1 MSALLSLLIR
11 HALMLCAGF
20 FAAHGID
27 GSSSVGLITG
37 LLMLAC
43 VTAWSLAEKWL
54 NLRPGQL
61 TDSAMLRTIVGA
73 LASQLV
79 TAASAYFAVDA
90 NQPELLGVAL
100 VNAGLS
106 KAGVHQKLAAL
117 GSGKAALLLALGSS
131 LFALPSCSL
140 TPTQRAALAQS
151 IVPLSE
157 LGLSL
162 AQSRGVIQPG
172 DRVLIGQG
180 LALIIDDASST
191 RDKVVRLSAL
201 GVQAAV
207 DRGALQEGDA
217 LLIQSATAIIDRAL
231 PRAETSAKQ
240 PVEAVINNNP
250 SGSNA
255 EAASSSQSRACGLLN
270 PSAMRGA
277 PNCAAC
283 HAGSSAE
290 QTARVSD
297 RHVPALALAA
307 R

>member
-1 MSALLSLLIR
+1 MNSLISLLIR

-20 FAAHGID
+20 FTAHGID

-106 KAGVHQKLAAL
+106 KAGVHQKLANIGAQDAL
-117 GSGKAALLLALGSS
+117 KILLVSLSPCLLVFGSA
-131 LFALPSCSL
+131 CSI
-140 TPTQRAALAQS
+140 TPTQRATLAQS

-191 RDKVVRLSAL
+191 RDKVVKLSAL

-240 PVEAVINNNP
+240 P
-250 SGSNA
+250 
-255 EAASSSQSRACGLLN
+255 ASEV
-270 PSAMRGA
+270 RG
-277 PNCAAC
+277 
-283 HAGSSAE
+283 
-290 QTARVSD
+290 
-297 RHVPALALAA
+297 
-307 R
+307 

>member
-1 MSALLSLLIR
+1 MTALISLLIR

-20 FAAHGID
+20 FTAHGID
-27 GSSSVGLITG
+27 GSNSVGLITG

-117 GSGKAALLLALGSS
+117 GSGKAALLLLLSVSS
-131 LFALPSCSL
+131 VCSVGCSSL

-162 AQSRGVIQPG
+162 AQSRGVIQAG

-191 RDKVVRLSAL
+191 RDKVVKLSAL

-240 PVEAVINNNP
+240 P
-250 SGSNA
+250 
-255 EAASSSQSRACGLLN
+255 ASEV
-270 PSAMRGA
+270 RG
-277 PNCAAC
+277 
-283 HAGSSAE
+283 
-290 QTARVSD
+290 
-297 RHVPALALAA
+297 
-307 R
+307 